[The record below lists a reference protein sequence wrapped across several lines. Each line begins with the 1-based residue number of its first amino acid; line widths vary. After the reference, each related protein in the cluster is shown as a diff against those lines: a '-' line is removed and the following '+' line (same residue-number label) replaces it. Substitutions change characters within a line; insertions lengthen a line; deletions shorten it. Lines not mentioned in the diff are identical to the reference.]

1 MTEAALEIAVDDA
14 LKKADF
20 NYDGMISWQEYM
32 YSLAKPHGAENSDEA
47 VSGENKI

>member
-32 YSLAKPHGAENSDEA
+32 YSLAKPHTDKSDE
-47 VSGENKI
+47 VISGENKI